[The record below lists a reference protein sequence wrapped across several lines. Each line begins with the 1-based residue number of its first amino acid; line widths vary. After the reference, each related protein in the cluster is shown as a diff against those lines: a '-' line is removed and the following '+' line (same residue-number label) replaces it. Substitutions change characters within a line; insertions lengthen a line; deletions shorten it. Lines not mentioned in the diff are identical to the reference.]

1 MKKIISFVL
10 AAAMS
15 LSTLPALADWNNDED
30 IMSLL
35 SELNIMVGDD
45 DGNLRLDDNVS
56 RAEFAKIAV
65 ASSSY
70 KDTVATGLK
79 VSPFKDVTYTHWS
92 APYIKAAVSAGIA
105 EGYVDSTFRPD
116 NTVSYEEAL
125 TMVLKVLGYTTQDF
139 GDSWPYGQ
147 MGLANSLEIT
157 KNVNA
162 EQGEALTRSQ
172 VARLIYNT
180 LDTKI
185 KDNQSKLITSVFDSK
200 VIEGVTIIASHNEDS
215 SLGTDKIYTT
225 AGTFEFDGNFNSDY
239 VGRKGDIVVKNDED
253 FVSFTPRDQ
262 QVEEY
267 TVSNV
272 IGSDIIL
279 DGDMY
284 NINSNTTTY
293 YKSQALTYENAAMQ
307 AEKGDTFKLFKNS
320 NGSVDYAMLIEKDSE
335 TGTDSFDKYVIYSLL
350 SDAVICY
357 KNGSFEQIDITDGT
371 TCYKDKNKSTYGA
384 VKNEMAMGDIL
395 YVKMDG
401 SNVDYVSYEK
411 GNMEGPVKVTN
422 SNWIANFDTNGS
434 TTVMRSGNKVDA
446 SEIQLNDI
454 IYYCKDLNM
463 VLAYTDKVT
472 GVYEKASPTKDSP
485 TSVTISGKEYSVE
498 SVDAFNALSSS
509 GTFKYGDTVTLLLG
523 RNGEVAGV
531 VGGSESTSSHTT
543 VGFVTETG
551 KKDFTKP
558 DNTVYS
564 SYYAKVVTPDG
575 TVNEYATSSD
585 CSSLKCAVV
594 NVSFTN
600 GKASLSR
607 AKGYDN
613 VSGKFNSEKNK
624 FGDYTLADDV
634 KILDTAGTASDD
646 LAMYTRI
653 YPQRLDGVT
662 IKSSSV
668 LYYSKNKAGEI
679 DELILKDITGD
690 AYKYGVITAADST
703 THTYTID
710 IDGTQN
716 TYATAFSTNVKGP
729 HRFSMDQTGIES
741 MRQLSSYP
749 SNITSLTRTEAKIN
763 NQTYLLSDKVIVYHK
778 TDVNKYLK
786 ITLDDAINGNYKLTA
801 YYDKAQTLGGRIRI
815 IIAQ

>member
-162 EQGEALTRSQ
+162 EQGEALTRRQ

-262 QVEEY
+262 RVEEY

-320 NGSVDYAMLIEKDSE
+320 NGSVDYAMLVAKDSE

-523 RNGEVAGV
+523 RNGEAAGV

-551 KKDFTKP
+551 KKDFTNP

-575 TVNEYATSSD
+575 TENEYATSSD

-607 AKGYDN
+607 AKGYDS

-646 LAMYTRI
+646 
-653 YPQRLDGVT
+653 
-662 IKSSSV
+662 
-668 LYYSKNKAGEI
+668 
-679 DELILKDITGD
+679 
-690 AYKYGVITAADST
+690 
-703 THTYTID
+703 
-710 IDGTQN
+710 
-716 TYATAFSTNVKGP
+716 
-729 HRFSMDQTGIES
+729 
-741 MRQLSSYP
+741 
-749 SNITSLTRTEAKIN
+749 
-763 NQTYLLSDKVIVYHK
+763 
-778 TDVNKYLK
+778 
-786 ITLDDAINGNYKLTA
+786 
-801 YYDKAQTLGGRIRI
+801 
-815 IIAQ
+815 